1 MKSLQT
7 SHNKLWH
14 FLNQKELFLTFQR
27 IWTLHKP
34 GTIAIIHQIQLPADP
49 PRRACAKFLIMLQR
63 NARHADRWSIAMDL
77 TRPTSNVVSTVACE
91 QALQF
96 GDIVRGHARRARE
109 RRQSRV
115 TLAARFTRHSRLNL
129 RISKIAASG
138 VTQFVIKNDN
148 YEKGVKT
155 DTEDCFIHL
164 FIILKFCKKRE
175 KEVNTFLWCKIL
187 NICNILSRKMATKQT

>member
-1 MKSLQT
+1 
-7 SHNKLWH
+7 
-14 FLNQKELFLTFQR
+14 
-27 IWTLHKP
+27 
-34 GTIAIIHQIQLPADP
+34 
-49 PRRACAKFLIMLQR
+49 
-63 NARHADRWSIAMDL
+63 MDL

-164 FIILKFCKKRE
+164 FIILK
-175 KEVNTFLWCKIL
+175 
-187 NICNILSRKMATKQT
+187 